1 MANQYTTVQRV
12 WDFIGEENFIAD
24 VSWDNVKKCFR
35 IVMRWRDGRDHL
47 TYLAVAN
54 PYAHG
59 KNAIWFDSWIGKA
72 DYNKQPASFDAAFLD
87 AFTVDVYRSS
97 PHYFMVHILNTY
109 AERYTRPAYFNQDG
123 STKCKYTQEQLESGR
138 CF

>member
-24 VSWDNVKKCFR
+24 ITYNQKKKCFR
-35 IVMRWRDGRDHL
+35 LVMRWHGGQDYL
-47 TYLAVAN
+47 TYIMPSV
-54 PYAHG
+54 
-59 KNAIWFDSWIGKA
+59 IGGQTFFETYRGIS
-72 DYNKQPASFDAAFLD
+72 DYNPSWNHKGAHFDALEL
-87 AFTVDVYRSS
+87 TVIDISDRS
-97 PHYFMVHILNTY
+97 ILNFIKHLLVTY
-109 AERYTRPAYFNQDG
+109 GRRYTMPVYFNQDG